1 MSDLKRYFDD
11 YVATKREI
19 NEKKKIL
26 AGVEADLKK
35 KEELLLNAMVDE
47 GMQQMKT
54 ADGAQ
59 VYLSRS
65 VDGRVKEGMMESAV
79 KYLEES
85 GHSTLV
91 SVNYQSMRTFIK
103 NMLMES
109 GSKPEELTVE
119 EAITALGPE
128 VMAFT
133 EISEHTRLGAR
144 GL

>member
-1 MSDLKRYFDD
+1 MSNLKRYFDD
-11 YVATKREI
+11 YVATKRYI

-26 AGVEADLKK
+26 AAVEADLKK

-54 ADGAQ
+54 ADGAL

-65 VDGRVKEGMMESAV
+65 VDGRVKEGMMGAAV

-119 EAITALGPE
+119 EAIAALGPE

-133 EISEHTRLGAR
+133 EISEHTRLGTR